1 MGVVVTAEDGTQ
13 GLGISTLGRPLAA
26 LVDDYLGPRIIG
38 EPALATERIYDMM
51 LRLCSPFGATGIAS
65 YAVSAIDLA
74 LWDLKGKVLDR
85 PVYELLGGPARD
97 EIVCYATGPQHEWHM
112 ELGFTPPNIR
122 AATARP
128 TVSTDCAATSTTWP
142 PCATSSAPTSS

>member
-1 MGVVVTAEDGTQ
+1 
-13 GLGISTLGRPLAA
+13 
-26 LVDDYLGPRIIG
+26 
-38 EPALATERIYDMM
+38 MM

-112 ELGFTPPNIR
+112 KLGFTGTKHPCRYGPSDGLDGLR
-122 AATARP
+122 RQRGRRGGRARP
-128 TVSTDCAATSTTWP
+128 RRP
-142 PCATSSAPTSS
+142 